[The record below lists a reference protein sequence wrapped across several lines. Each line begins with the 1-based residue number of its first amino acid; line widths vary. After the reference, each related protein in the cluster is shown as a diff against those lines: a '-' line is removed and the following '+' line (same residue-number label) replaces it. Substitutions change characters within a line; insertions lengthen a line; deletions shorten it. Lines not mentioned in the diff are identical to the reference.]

1 MPSSTPAVVIDAGIG
16 LYTVIDVPLGESAQA
31 AWTRWQ
37 EDGVAVYAPA
47 MWRSEVTS
55 VLHKLFHLGQLTEAE
70 AEAALETALTLD
82 VQIVEA
88 DDELCRQ
95 SFRWATRLNTAA
107 AYDAFYVALAER
119 LGAPLW
125 TGDRRL
131 ANNAR
136 QNGASWVYWIGDANS

>member
-1 MPSSTPAVVIDAGIG
+1 M
-16 LYTVIDVPLGESAQA
+16 
-31 AWTRWQ
+31 
-37 EDGVAVYAPA
+37 AVYAPA

-88 DDELCRQ
+88 DDELCRH
-95 SFRWATRLNTAA
+95 SFRWATRLKIAA
-107 AYDAFYVALAER
+107 AYDAFYIALAEW

-131 ANNAR
+131 VNNAQ
-136 QNGASWVYWIGDANS
+136 QNGASWVYWIGGAK

>member
-1 MPSSTPAVVIDAGIG
+1 MPSSTPAVVINAGVGI
-16 LYTVIDVPLGESAQA
+16 YAIVDVPLSESAQT

-70 AEAALETALTLD
+70 AEAALETALSLD

-119 LGAPLW
+119 LSVPLW

-131 ANNAR
+131 VNNAR
-136 QNGASWVYWIGDANS
+136 QNGVGWVNWIGEAK